1 MENLVDW
8 AWSIWIEGISVREI
22 GGIGL
27 QLLVITAILI
37 TIDYSY
43 PFE

>member
-1 MENLVDW
+1 MENLADW
-8 AWSIWIEGISVREI
+8 AWSILIEGIRVGEI

-37 TIDYSY
+37 DYSY